1 MQNLVMRQNKR
12 FIINKNYVKKV
23 SGSSIDEVC
32 TALYAE
38 MYLEFRGANTN
49 REYSKLTNIERL
61 EAINNFAKDW
71 LKQRGFYNEEAE
83 K

>member
-1 MQNLVMRQNKR
+1 MKNLVKRQNKR
-12 FIINKNYVKKV
+12 FILDKDFIKKV
-23 SGSSIDEVC
+23 SGVSIDEVC

-38 MYLEFRGANTN
+38 MYLEFRGANTH

-61 EAINNFAKDW
+61 DAINTFAKDW